1 MVWLAQS
8 DARCLPDALR
18 AEVEPV
24 VDAGTAPG
32 PDDVGPGPGDTWLD
46 RANMTRIHNLL
57 DRGAKVNFEGM
68 CRVGEADSRGKER
81 RRGCSALPVLE
92 RDRGRKTAVCSAA
105 GWGRD

>member
-1 MVWLAQS
+1 MRALCTAGVIRPLAFTPC
-8 DARCLPDALR
+8 RCRQA
-18 AEVEPV
+18 
-24 VDAGTAPG
+24 AGG
-32 PDDVGPGPGDTWLD
+32 VGPGPGDTWLD